1 MHIVSIKFFLLDIWR
16 DGQDI
21 KSQVQIHCKD
31 VVPMMGLDHHSC
43 PLVSLMILRCV
54 PIWKQRESGR
64 GYSSPEESN
73 QEREG
78 EVAAKR
84 WLFKREKSKG
94 NWWRAESQLGEEGF
108 HRVKPTARSSGLT
121 LLIRPAPS
129 AMRNTTLSWYFQSM
143 SCSSPPL

>member
-43 PLVSLMILRCV
+43 PPLSLMILRCL
-54 PIWKQRESGR
+54 PIWKQRAVVVIQVPRNQIKPG
-64 GYSSPEESN
+64 N
-73 QEREG
+73 IQEREG

-94 NWWRAESQLGEEGF
+94 NWWKAESQLGE
-108 HRVKPTARSSGLT
+108 
-121 LLIRPAPS
+121 
-129 AMRNTTLSWYFQSM
+129 
-143 SCSSPPL
+143 